1 MIELKYAVLFLLL
14 AGSVL
19 TGYSLWQIR
28 DSHVQTEEKKEEVM
42 EILEASKAEPISL
55 DFQPN
60 ETIGLLTVPKLKK
73 DIPIIEGTDEEQ
85 LAAGVGHYPGTALP
99 TQKDQIVLSGHRDTV
114 FRQFDQ
120 LELGDIFT
128 VKLPYGEFSY
138 EIYDTKIVDAD
149 DRTIIRSTAPDEI
162 LTVTTCYPFSYLGD
176 APERFIFYAKPID

>member
-1 MIELKYAVLFLLL
+1 MKYAVLFLLL
-14 AGSVL
+14 AGAVL

-28 DSHVQTEEKKEEVM
+28 DSHVQTEEKKEEAL
-42 EILEASKAEPISL
+42 EILGALKEDEPISM
-55 DFQPN
+55 DFKLN

-85 LAAGVGHYPGTALP
+85 LAAGVGHYPGTAFP

-149 DRTIIRSTAPDEI
+149 DRTIIKSTAPDEI
-162 LTVTTCYPFSYLGD
+162 LTVTTCYPFSYLGN
-176 APERFIFYAKPID
+176 APQRFIFYAKPIKY

>member
-1 MIELKYAVLFLLL
+1 MKYAVLILLL

-28 DSHVQTEEKKEEVM
+28 DSYVQTEEKKEEAV
-42 EILEASKAEPISL
+42 EILEASKADKPISL
-55 DFQPN
+55 DFQAN
-60 ETIGLLTVPKLKK
+60 ETIGLLTVPKLEK

-85 LAAGVGHYPGTALP
+85 LAVGVGHYLGTAFP

-138 EIYDTKIVDAD
+138 KIYDTKIVDAD
-149 DRTIIRSTAPDEI
+149 DRTIIRSTSPNEI

-176 APERFIFYAKPID
+176 APQRFIFYAKPI

>member
-28 DSHVQTEEKKEEVM
+28 DSHVQTEEKKEEAM
-42 EILEASKAEPISL
+42 EILEASKIEPISL

-85 LAAGVGHYPGTALP
+85 LAAGVGHYPGTAFP

-128 VKLPYGEFSY
+128 VKLSYGEFSY

>member
-1 MIELKYAVLFLLL
+1 MKYAVLFLLL
-14 AGSVL
+14 AGTVL

-28 DSHVQTEEKKEEVM
+28 DSHVQTEEKKEEAM
-42 EILEASKAEPISL
+42 EILEALKTEEPISL
-55 DFQPN
+55 GFQPG

-85 LAAGVGHYPGTALP
+85 LAVGVGHYLGTAFP
-99 TQKDQIVLSGHRDTV
+99 TQEDQIVLSGHRDTV